1 MSFVIDGVGSI
12 KQVTPEQWRGLIYN
26 NKDEAHQVGLTNDVY
41 KGSYQ
46 YSHSFDIQV
55 LYESKW
61 ITPLAIITQPT
72 FKTSRS
78 ANKPTSNSFNSFS
91 SYGFANYPYGFSG
104 SAREANNVSASWTAG
119 QSYFNIDRH
128 NNIDGS
134 GILAW
139 KFNST
144 ALNLGSVV
152 IFDTA

>member
-1 MSFVIDGVGSI
+1 MSFAINGVGSI
-12 KQVTPEQWRGLIYN
+12 KQVTPEQWRGLVYN
-26 NKDEAHQVGLTNDVY
+26 NKDEAHSVGLTNDVY
-41 KGSYQ
+41 AGSYQ

-61 ITPLAIITQPT
+61 ITPLATITKPT
-72 FKTSRS
+72 FKYTR
-78 ANKPTSNSFNSFS
+78 ATQNPTVNSFDSFS
-91 SYGFANYPYGFSG
+91 TYGFANYPYGFSG
-104 SAREANNVSASWTAG
+104 SSRDSTNVGASWTAG
-119 QSYFNIDRH
+119 NTYFAIDRS
-128 NNIDGS
+128 NTIDGS